1 MKNTKNPMKRNK
13 NVNPEFV
20 VIYEEHDYGQR
31 GIGNRKYD
39 VMMLV
44 TREELDKIIAVRGTE
59 WIKKIYKLGNEVKIN
74 NKIEYVGA

>member
-1 MKNTKNPMKRNK
+1 
-13 NVNPEFV
+13 
-20 VIYEEHDYGQR
+20 
-31 GIGNRKYD
+31 
-39 VMMLV
+39 MLV

>member
-1 MKNTKNPMKRNK
+1 MKRNK

-20 VIYEEHDYGQR
+20 VIYEEHDDGQR
-31 GIGNRKYD
+31 GIGNRMYD